1 VSDINAPVDPK
12 STAGYRAA
20 KLAVIVLSAL
30 IILALI
36 GLVVGVVLKMTGRS
50 THLFGPGGGSA
61 SDTAFVL
68 PAGARIMSSETQPG
82 RLILHVRSG
91 EGDEIDIV
99 STDDGRLVA
108 RIRSAPPAPPVR

>member
-1 VSDINAPVDPK
+1 MSDIQAPVDPK
-12 STAGYRAA
+12 STLGYRAA

-36 GLVVGVVLKMTGRS
+36 ALVVGAVLKLAGRS
-50 THLFGPGGGSA
+50 THVLGSGSNTGGG
-61 SDTAFVL
+61 AFAL
-68 PAGARIMSSETQPG
+68 PAGAKIVASETQPG

-99 STDDGRLVA
+99 STEDGHLIA
-108 RIRSAPPAPPVR
+108 QIKSPPPAVPAR